1 MSSSLEATTESK
13 TKVTPKDPKASTE
26 IMATEFNATV
36 DNSMTNLNRKVAL
49 SDLEEP
55 TNNPTPKGETFSP
68 KPVSQKV
75 VPSG

>member
-1 MSSSLEATTESK
+1 
-13 TKVTPKDPKASTE
+13 
-26 IMATEFNATV
+26 MATEFNATV

-68 KPVSQKV
+68 KPLSQKV